1 MKKYL
6 IEASAFALAL
16 AVVGA
21 EGASAAVDPNSS
33 KAIVLTS
40 GEMKEHEISGNN
52 ISPMQEQL

>member
-1 MKKYL
+1 MKKYV

-40 GEMKEHEISGNN
+40 GEMKEHE
-52 ISPMQEQL
+52 